1 MDYAHFKFVHGRDGI
16 PSGTSTFITDGPFS
30 TVIEQLPDGT
40 DFNRQTWGPGIAL
53 LRIPN
58 FMTVYTTTTP
68 IDQQHCRLHWHF
80 YFKGELIE
88 MADELI
94 DFLPPSGWGDLVRKS
109 DLEATERRLDSDIDA
124 LGARLDAKIDA
135 LGARLDARIDALS
148 QRVES
153 LQEEVRRLGNLRS
166 TIIITGLSLFV
177 GLGSLMVAMFE
188 VTGR

>member
-1 MDYAHFKFVHGRDGI
+1 MFV
-16 PSGTSTFITDGPFS
+16 SGLWCDAM
-30 TVIEQLPDGT
+30 V
-40 DFNRQTWGPGIAL
+40 
-53 LRIPN
+53 
-58 FMTVYTTTTP
+58 
-68 IDQQHCRLHWHF
+68 
-80 YFKGELIE
+80 
-88 MADELI
+88 DELI

-109 DLEATERRLDSDIDA
+109 DLEATERRLDSDIDALGARLDAKIDA

>member
-1 MDYAHFKFVHGRDGI
+1 MAGAKDLTIFVSVLWCVD
-16 PSGTSTFITDGPFS
+16 
-30 TVIEQLPDGT
+30 V
-40 DFNRQTWGPGIAL
+40 
-53 LRIPN
+53 
-58 FMTVYTTTTP
+58 
-68 IDQQHCRLHWHF
+68 
-80 YFKGELIE
+80 
-88 MADELI
+88 ADELI

-135 LGARLDARIDALS
+135 LGARLDAKIDALS

>member
-1 MDYAHFKFVHGRDGI
+1 
-16 PSGTSTFITDGPFS
+16 
-30 TVIEQLPDGT
+30 
-40 DFNRQTWGPGIAL
+40 
-53 LRIPN
+53 
-58 FMTVYTTTTP
+58 
-68 IDQQHCRLHWHF
+68 
-80 YFKGELIE
+80 

-109 DLEATERRLDSDIDA
+109 DLEATERRLDAKIDA
-124 LGARLDAKIDA
+124 VGARLDTKIDA

-153 LQEEVRRLGNLRS
+153 LQKEVRRLGNLRS

-188 VTGR
+188 ITGR

>member
-1 MDYAHFKFVHGRDGI
+1 METHETAQST
-16 PSGTSTFITDGPFS
+16 PS
-30 TVIEQLPDGT
+30 PDVK
-40 DFNRQTWGPGIAL
+40 RL
-53 LRIPN
+53 
-58 FMTVYTTTTP
+58 
-68 IDQQHCRLHWHF
+68 RLHRSLE
-80 YFKGELIE
+80 KVIGIDV
-88 MADELI
+88 ADELI

-109 DLEATERRLDSDIDA
+109 DLEATER
-124 LGARLDAKIDA
+124 RLDAKIDA

-188 VTGR
+188 ITGR

>member
-1 MDYAHFKFVHGRDGI
+1 MEK
-16 PSGTSTFITDGPFS
+16 
-30 TVIEQLPDGT
+30 VIGVD
-40 DFNRQTWGPGIAL
+40 
-53 LRIPN
+53 
-58 FMTVYTTTTP
+58 V
-68 IDQQHCRLHWHF
+68 
-80 YFKGELIE
+80 
-88 MADELI
+88 ADELI
-94 DFLPPSGWGDLVRKS
+94 DFLPPSGRGDLVRKS

-188 VTGR
+188 ITGR

>member
-1 MDYAHFKFVHGRDGI
+1 METHETAQST
-16 PSGTSTFITDGPFS
+16 PS
-30 TVIEQLPDGT
+30 PDAK
-40 DFNRQTWGPGIAL
+40 RL
-53 LRIPN
+53 
-58 FMTVYTTTTP
+58 
-68 IDQQHCRLHWHF
+68 RLHRSLE
-80 YFKGELIE
+80 KVIGIDV
-88 MADELI
+88 ADELI

-109 DLEATERRLDSDIDA
+109 DLEATERRLDAKIDA

>member
-1 MDYAHFKFVHGRDGI
+1 MFV
-16 PSGTSTFITDGPFS
+16 SGLWCDAM
-30 TVIEQLPDGT
+30 V
-40 DFNRQTWGPGIAL
+40 
-53 LRIPN
+53 
-58 FMTVYTTTTP
+58 
-68 IDQQHCRLHWHF
+68 
-80 YFKGELIE
+80 
-88 MADELI
+88 DELI

-109 DLEATERRLDSDIDA
+109 DLEATERRLDSDIDALGARLDAKIDA

-177 GLGSLMVAMFE
+177 GLGSLMVAMFQ

>member
-1 MDYAHFKFVHGRDGI
+1 METHETAQST
-16 PSGTSTFITDGPFS
+16 PS
-30 TVIEQLPDGT
+30 PDAK
-40 DFNRQTWGPGIAL
+40 RL
-53 LRIPN
+53 
-58 FMTVYTTTTP
+58 
-68 IDQQHCRLHWHF
+68 RLHRSLE
-80 YFKGELIE
+80 KVIGIDV
-88 MADELI
+88 ADELI

-109 DLEATERRLDSDIDA
+109 DLEATERRLDAKIDAFGARLDAKIDA

-135 LGARLDARIDALS
+135 LGARLDAKIDALS

-153 LQEEVRRLGNLRS
+153 LQEEIRRLGNLRS

>member
-1 MDYAHFKFVHGRDGI
+1 METHETAQST
-16 PSGTSTFITDGPFS
+16 PS
-30 TVIEQLPDGT
+30 PDAK
-40 DFNRQTWGPGIAL
+40 RL
-53 LRIPN
+53 
-58 FMTVYTTTTP
+58 
-68 IDQQHCRLHWHF
+68 RLHRSLE
-80 YFKGELIE
+80 KVIGIDV
-88 MADELI
+88 ADELI

-109 DLEATERRLDSDIDA
+109 DLEATERRLDAKIDA

-135 LGARLDARIDALS
+135 LGARLDAKIDALS

>member
-1 MDYAHFKFVHGRDGI
+1 
-16 PSGTSTFITDGPFS
+16 
-30 TVIEQLPDGT
+30 
-40 DFNRQTWGPGIAL
+40 
-53 LRIPN
+53 
-58 FMTVYTTTTP
+58 
-68 IDQQHCRLHWHF
+68 
-80 YFKGELIE
+80 

-109 DLEATERRLDSDIDA
+109 DLEATERRLDAKIDA
-124 LGARLDAKIDA
+124 VGARLDTKIDA

-188 VTGR
+188 ITGR

>member
-1 MDYAHFKFVHGRDGI
+1 METHETAQSA
-16 PSGTSTFITDGPFS
+16 PS
-30 TVIEQLPDGT
+30 PDAK
-40 DFNRQTWGPGIAL
+40 RL
-53 LRIPN
+53 
-58 FMTVYTTTTP
+58 
-68 IDQQHCRLHWHF
+68 RLHRSLE
-80 YFKGELIE
+80 KVIGVDV
-88 MADELI
+88 ADELI

-124 LGARLDAKIDA
+124 LGARLDAKIDALGARLDAKIDALSQRVDAKIDA

-177 GLGSLMVAMFE
+177 GLGSLMVAMFQ

>member
-1 MDYAHFKFVHGRDGI
+1 MEIHETAQSA
-16 PSGTSTFITDGPFS
+16 PS
-30 TVIEQLPDGT
+30 PDAK
-40 DFNRQTWGPGIAL
+40 RL
-53 LRIPN
+53 
-58 FMTVYTTTTP
+58 
-68 IDQQHCRLHWHF
+68 RLHRSLE
-80 YFKGELIE
+80 KVIGIDV
-88 MADELI
+88 ADELI

-109 DLEATERRLDSDIDA
+109 DLNATERRLDAKIDAVGARLDTKIDA
-124 LGARLDAKIDA
+124 LSQRVDAKIDA

>member
-1 MDYAHFKFVHGRDGI
+1 
-16 PSGTSTFITDGPFS
+16 
-30 TVIEQLPDGT
+30 
-40 DFNRQTWGPGIAL
+40 
-53 LRIPN
+53 
-58 FMTVYTTTTP
+58 
-68 IDQQHCRLHWHF
+68 
-80 YFKGELIE
+80 

-109 DLEATERRLDSDIDA
+109 DLEATERRLDAKIDA
-124 LGARLDAKIDA
+124 LGARLDAKIDAVGARLDAKIDA
-135 LGARLDARIDALS
+135 LGARLDAKIDALSQRVDAQIDALS

-153 LQEEVRRLGNLRS
+153 LQEEIRRLGNLRS

>member
-1 MDYAHFKFVHGRDGI
+1 MEIHETAQSA
-16 PSGTSTFITDGPFS
+16 PS
-30 TVIEQLPDGT
+30 PDAK
-40 DFNRQTWGPGIAL
+40 RL
-53 LRIPN
+53 
-58 FMTVYTTTTP
+58 
-68 IDQQHCRLHWHF
+68 RLHPSLE
-80 YFKGELIE
+80 KVIGVDV
-88 MADELI
+88 ADELI

-177 GLGSLMVAMFE
+177 GLGSLMVAMFQ

>member
-1 MDYAHFKFVHGRDGI
+1 MFV
-16 PSGTSTFITDGPFS
+16 SGLWCDA
-30 TVIEQLPDGT
+30 V
-40 DFNRQTWGPGIAL
+40 
-53 LRIPN
+53 
-58 FMTVYTTTTP
+58 
-68 IDQQHCRLHWHF
+68 
-80 YFKGELIE
+80 
-88 MADELI
+88 ADELI

-109 DLEATERRLDSDIDA
+109 DLEATERRLDSDIDALGARLDAKIDA

-177 GLGSLMVAMFE
+177 GLGSLMVAMFQ

>member
-1 MDYAHFKFVHGRDGI
+1 
-16 PSGTSTFITDGPFS
+16 
-30 TVIEQLPDGT
+30 
-40 DFNRQTWGPGIAL
+40 
-53 LRIPN
+53 
-58 FMTVYTTTTP
+58 MT
-68 IDQQHCRLHWHF
+68 
-80 YFKGELIE
+80 
-88 MADELI
+88 DELI

-109 DLEATERRLDSDIDA
+109 DLEATERRLDAKIDAVGARLDTKIDA

-135 LGARLDARIDALS
+135 LSQRVDTQIDALSQRVDAQIDALS

-188 VTGR
+188 ITGR

>member
-1 MDYAHFKFVHGRDGI
+1 MEIHETTQST
-16 PSGTSTFITDGPFS
+16 PS
-30 TVIEQLPDGT
+30 PDAK
-40 DFNRQTWGPGIAL
+40 RL
-53 LRIPN
+53 
-58 FMTVYTTTTP
+58 
-68 IDQQHCRLHWHF
+68 RLHRSLE
-80 YFKGELIE
+80 KVIGIDV
-88 MADELI
+88 ADELI

-109 DLEATERRLDSDIDA
+109 DLEATERRLDAKIDA
-124 LGARLDAKIDA
+124 LGARLDTKIDALGARLDAKIDALSQRVDAQIDALSQRVDAQIDALSQRLDAKIDA

>member
-1 MDYAHFKFVHGRDGI
+1 MDTHETAQST
-16 PSGTSTFITDGPFS
+16 PS
-30 TVIEQLPDGT
+30 PDAK
-40 DFNRQTWGPGIAL
+40 RL
-53 LRIPN
+53 
-58 FMTVYTTTTP
+58 
-68 IDQQHCRLHWHF
+68 RLHRSLE
-80 YFKGELIE
+80 KVIGIDV
-88 MADELI
+88 ADELI

-109 DLEATERRLDSDIDA
+109 DLEATERRLDAKIDA

-135 LGARLDARIDALS
+135 LS

-153 LQEEVRRLGNLRS
+153 LQEEIRRLGNLRS

>member
-1 MDYAHFKFVHGRDGI
+1 
-16 PSGTSTFITDGPFS
+16 
-30 TVIEQLPDGT
+30 
-40 DFNRQTWGPGIAL
+40 
-53 LRIPN
+53 
-58 FMTVYTTTTP
+58 
-68 IDQQHCRLHWHF
+68 
-80 YFKGELIE
+80 

-109 DLEATERRLDSDIDA
+109 DLDATERRLDAKIDAVGARLDTKIDA

-166 TIIITGLSLFV
+166 TIILTGLSLFV

>member
-1 MDYAHFKFVHGRDGI
+1 METHETAQST
-16 PSGTSTFITDGPFS
+16 PS
-30 TVIEQLPDGT
+30 PDAK
-40 DFNRQTWGPGIAL
+40 RL
-53 LRIPN
+53 
-58 FMTVYTTTTP
+58 
-68 IDQQHCRLHWHF
+68 RLHRSLE
-80 YFKGELIE
+80 KVIGIDV
-88 MADELI
+88 ADELI

-109 DLEATERRLDSDIDA
+109 DLEATERRLDAKIDAVGARLDTKIDA

-153 LQEEVRRLGNLRS
+153 LQKEVRRLGNLRS

>member
-1 MDYAHFKFVHGRDGI
+1 MPWPPPNCLPIIGQPGTHVDMDTHETTEST
-16 PSGTSTFITDGPFS
+16 PS
-30 TVIEQLPDGT
+30 PDAK
-40 DFNRQTWGPGIAL
+40 RL
-53 LRIPN
+53 
-58 FMTVYTTTTP
+58 
-68 IDQQHCRLHWHF
+68 RLHRSLE
-80 YFKGELIE
+80 KVIGVDV
-88 MADELI
+88 ADELI

-109 DLEATERRLDSDIDA
+109 DLEATERRLDSKIDA

-135 LGARLDARIDALS
+135 LGARLDTKIDALSQRVDAQIDALS

-166 TIIITGLSLFV
+166 TIIVTGLSLFV